1 MPRAISTI
9 DVNTTILHY
18 EETINGEA
26 TTCAYWP
33 LKKDTNGNVLVVR
46 ELVEEPGRGI
56 NTTNDSTYVDG
67 GMDTHLNDAEN
78 GYLSRFD
85 AAMRACIVPAS
96 IKIKPNGASEVT
108 EISRQVFLLSETEVG
123 GSTALGEGESIL
135 PALMAHADAS
145 NANTARIAR
154 NTAGTACYWW
164 LRSAASAVQSRC
176 VYDNGYVSSGNSS
189 SAWLYARPAFWVSAD
204 TLVSDE
210 TEDTIYILPDSTH
223 LYRELEFVAYLGEA
237 ENRPKKAKVQVE
249 IANASESSIKISN
262 NAKDANPV
270 WVECA
275 NGGVAELTNTVKETD
290 NWELGVKIYAK
301 SGGRATVGEPA
312 LIVEVEQ

>member
-1 MPRAISTI
+1 MPRAISAI

-18 EETINGEA
+18 DETINGVT

-33 LKKDTNGNVLVVR
+33 LKKDANGNVLVVR

-56 NTTNDSTYVDG
+56 NTTNDSDYIDG

-78 GYLSRFD
+78 GFLSRFD
-85 AAMRACIVPAS
+85 AKMRACIIPAS

-123 GSTALGEGESIL
+123 GSATLGEGESIL
-135 PALMAHADAS
+135 PALMAHADTT

-154 NTAGTACYWW
+154 NTAGTACNWW
-164 LRSAASAVQSRC
+164 LRSTASAEQSRC
-176 VYDNGYVSSGNSS
+176 VYDYGSVGSNNSS
-189 SAWLYARPAFWVSAD
+189 NAGYYGRPAFWVSAD

-210 TEDTIYILPDSTH
+210 TEDTIYILPDPTH
-223 LYRELEFVAYLGEA
+223 LYRELEFVVYLGET

-249 IANASESSIKISN
+249 ITNATESSIKISN
-262 NAKDANPV
+262 NAKDTNPV
-270 WVECA
+270 WVECT

-290 NWELGVKIYAK
+290 NWALGVKIYAK